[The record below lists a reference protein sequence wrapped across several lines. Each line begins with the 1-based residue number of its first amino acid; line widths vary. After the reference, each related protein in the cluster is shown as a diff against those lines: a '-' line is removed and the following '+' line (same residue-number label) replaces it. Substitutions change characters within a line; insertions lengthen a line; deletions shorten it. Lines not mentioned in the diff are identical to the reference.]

1 MSWLIEASLKVKIL
15 VVVGVLGVLNLGAAG
30 FLVSHW
36 LNDSAKYEEMLG
48 REVEVVGH
56 ALTIRGDIQN
66 VARNINNIRLLDN
79 DPAALPPFENEINR
93 LLAEIERRAGL
104 MEQTGQGIAAQMVAD
119 TRETAARIRR
129 TAGQI
134 FTVKRAAAP
143 GHSEAIEALWNGAE
157 GRIAVLGL
165 YDRIAAFAQTMRD
178 TVRSQSAAMDA
189 AGWNTAMTV
198 LGGIFVLLLATALG
212 VMAFVQRSVIH
223 PITELEA
230 AMARIRDGDDTTA
243 VEGATRKDEVGRMAA
258 SLLRLRDGL
267 AAGRKAREVQ
277 EDAAKAQVERARRI
291 DTLVRGFEAEAA
303 EVLGAVSAAA
313 TKLDA
318 TAGEMGRTAEQGASQ
333 ATTVAAAAEQA
344 STNVQTV
351 AASTEEMASSIAE
364 VARQVA
370 ESARVANQ
378 AAEEARATDQAVS
391 SLAAGAQKIGDV
403 VRLIGDIAS
412 QTNLLALNATIEAAR
427 AGEAGKGFAVVASEV
442 KTLAAQTAKATEEI
456 GGQISQMQAET
467 SAAVAAIQGIARTV
481 QSLNG
486 IATQVAAAAEE
497 QAATTQEIGR
507 SVAEAASGT
516 QNASRN
522 ASGLAD
528 GAERTNRAANDVRS
542 ASGALSRQAE
552 SLRSQV
558 DRFLAGIRAA

>member
-1 MSWLIEASLKVKIL
+1 MKIL
-15 VVVGVLGVLNLGAAG
+15 MVIAVLGVLNLGSAG

-36 LNDSAKYEEMLG
+36 LNDGSEYDDMLG

-66 VARNINNIRLLDN
+66 MARQINNIRLLN
-79 DPAALPPFENEINR
+79 NQPEALPPLESSVNA
-93 LLAEIERRAGL
+93 LLAEVERRAGL
-104 MEQTGQGIAAQMVAD
+104 MEQTGQGIAAQMVAE
-119 TRETAARIRR
+119 TRATVARIRPI
-129 TAGQI
+129 TNQI
-134 FTVKRAAAP
+134 IAAKRASAP
-143 GHSEAIEALWNGAE
+143 GHHEAIEALWTSPD
-157 GRIAVLGL
+157 GRAAVLGL
-165 YDRIAAFAQTMRD
+165 YNRIADFAQTMRD
-178 TVRSQSAAMDA
+178 KVRSDARAMQA
-189 AGWNTAMTV
+189 EGRQTALTV
-198 LGGIFVLLLATALG
+198 LGGIALLLLAVALG
-212 VMAFVQRSVIH
+212 VLAFVQRSVVR

-230 AMARIRDGDDTTA
+230 AMGRIRDGDDTTA
-243 VEGATRKDEVGRMAA
+243 VQGADRHDEVGRMAA

-267 AAGRKAREVQ
+267 AAGRKAREAQ
-277 EDAAKAQVERARRI
+277 EEAAQAQVERARRI
-291 DTLVRGFEAEAA
+291 DALVRGFEAEAA

-313 TKLDA
+313 TELDA

-333 ATTVAAAAEQA
+333 ATTVAAAAEEA
-344 STNVQTV
+344 SANVQTV

-456 GGQISQMQAET
+456 GGQIGQMQAET
-467 SAAVAAIQGIARTV
+467 QAAVSAIQSIARTV

-486 IATQVAAAAEE
+486 IAAQVAAAAEE

-507 SVAEAASGT
+507 SVAEAANGT

-528 GAERTNRAANDVRS
+528 GAERTNQAANDVRA
-542 ASGALSRQAE
+542 ASGVLSRQAE
-552 SLRSQV
+552 GLRSQV
-558 DRFLAGIRAA
+558 DKFLAGIRAA